1 MAEQQGSEGTTGTS
15 SFKRTPPV
23 GITVTG
29 ITQSSDSRGTEESL
43 RQEKM
48 EDAEGL
54 ILLTYLREHGLLTG
68 LQGPRYG
75 ICLCPAF
82 GDYLRES
89 FKCELDERIQKA
101 KVAGTYVDE
110 LEAYEPPLRTFRLRE
125 EDTDGYRNMQVILI
139 PQNSDTLPQ
148 DLRSEKRSRDE
159 EEMETA
165 SESKRRRRMRDNELE
180 EQLPYPIRSML
191 KLGRSG
197 IRFGSPLGNP
207 LLQNRQEHHDELL
220 RRASEFWPDIYNDLT
235 LEGYSDRRHQT
246 HDNEH
251 RRYQVEKMIQSQVK
265 NARRTSP
272 PSLGNPKSGNVS
284 LWLLEWVFAFVR
296 DLEIHSGFALEYLML
311 PFPTRPPD
319 WERTMPYWNAM
330 VTMEREVLVRLQRA
344 TETNTSIT
352 QQITEAMDVT
362 SHQLFQM
369 IISLYMGQPLELYT
383 KNRVDWNELSQGKG
397 EQVGVYLN
405 KVQKYVR
412 MFQFTLDPLTFTDIS
427 SKLYTTLRTPQLWLF
442 AAAEAVRMATTHSFE
457 LAAWFKAINDHEL
470 AYKSNEEITGELP
483 LQIQTANR
491 VRPNSL
497 KTPSAW
503 CKICQKNTHWTY
515 ECPNQ
520 KNERKPA
527 YDTGFSKYRNNMSPA
542 QRGPMN
548 TPRNI
553 YERQG
558 RPPSRIL
565 PPRDSRFTNRPR
577 LPDRNINGNGRVVK
591 HMTSTTSRDTTN
603 KPLENE
609 INYIC
614 KDIEANMFANK
625 FNFNEQRSDPLQLL
639 MLTSAIEEVLQSQ
652 PCNPICKS
660 LTLGDFT
667 SKEIEQENK
676 VGLIPSDN
684 CPVTSAE
691 LSQQLTDMDK
701 NISDDSEGDLPLSTA
716 EVLGNSDKPTSD
728 VRCANHPTHHLHSRV
743 SYPEQIP
750 TLQWEYLDSDDDISE
765 RTYQGQDMPIAVA
778 TTEGDGNELNW
789 NENEDGGS
797 VTTHS
802 AEGNRPNLAHSV
814 DDTDGVRD
822 STIVIHAGGDDNP
835 CWIQQYNE
843 RRTAFLE
850 HNMWI
855 YSALGRW
862 TASKRRRI
870 GNFSAMYFQNGQL
883 NQEMLEE
890 LEDIK
895 RDMSVLAGTVLES
908 SVDLHADVSLLQ
920 TVMEETGITFP
931 LPVLEHRLEP
941 MSVFAFVRDV
951 PVKFELSPVE
961 SEYERG
967 EDSVE
972 SSPVDITPLVHS
984 TASEGSASTGSQDL
998 RGMPRDE
1005 WHTTLRLRGG
1015 GDIVGGKRTREGLV
1029 ENQTDAVVPPILQVT
1044 WMDERDRLLL
1054 QGDML
1059 GGRLEVTVHL
1069 NQILSRLNTDH
1080 QWVTLRDCRSRL
1092 LFSRDSRVAN
1102 RSTLYEGN
1110 LVREVSVL
1118 DQYEFLA
1125 DSGVTIQGLLTMDTI
1140 VQWREQSSLYEH
1152 SPYVLDAVA
1161 AIKRSKDADRL
1172 RLNPVD
1178 AEMIQMIS
1186 PETIPVVFIL
1196 LAYKEAKGSI
1206 RHYVGQQ
1213 YDISVWWDKLARD
1226 QHPLYTDMVKAYVRA
1241 VRSSGF
1247 VHDKVIVSSAPVMY
1261 TRDLMQYSM
1270 WTAKLT
1276 GFYKSWIPLVE
1287 DSKRVLPQ
1295 ICEFIPEY
1303 IYEEFEV
1310 PAGLERH
1317 EVPWQYI
1324 LRWWNYQRDNG
1335 TDVFMTVM
1343 TRERRRLQLENRLAQ
1358 GREAAVTE
1366 NARAVAHTA

>member
-1 MAEQQGSEGTTGTS
+1 MAEQQGSEVTTGTS

-23 GITVTG
+23 GITVPG

-125 EDTDGYRNMQVILI
+125 EDTDGYRDMQVILI

-148 DLRSEKRSRDE
+148 DLRSGKRSRDE

-625 FNFNEQRSDPLQLL
+625 VNFNEYRSDPLQLL

-765 RTYQGQDMPIAVA
+765 WTYQGPDMPQAVD

-972 SSPVDITPLVHS
+972 SSPVDRTPLVHS

-1102 RSTLYEGN
+1102 RSTLYEGR
-1110 LVREVSVL
+1110 LVREVSIL

-1125 DSGVTIQGLLTMDTI
+1125 DSGVTIQGLMTMDTI

-1366 NARAVAHTA
+1366 NARAVVHTA

>member
-457 LAAWFKAINDHEL
+457 LVAWFKAINDHEL
-470 AYKSNEEITGELP
+470 AYKSNEEITSELP

-553 YERQG
+553 FESQG

-565 PPRDSRFTNRPR
+565 PPRDSRFSNRPR

-625 FNFNEQRSDPLQLL
+625 FNFNEHRSDPLQLL

-652 PCNPICKS
+652 HSNPICKS

-765 RTYQGQDMPIAVA
+765 RTYQGPDMPQAVD

-822 STIVIHAGGDDNP
+822 STIVIHAGGNDNP

-972 SSPVDITPLVHS
+972 SSPVDRTPLVHS

-1102 RSTLYEGN
+1102 RSTLYEGR
-1110 LVREVSVL
+1110 LVREVSIL

-1125 DSGVTIQGLLTMDTI
+1125 DSGVTIQGLMTMDTI

-1343 TRERRRLQLENRLAQ
+1343 TRERRRLQLENRLAK
-1358 GREAAVTE
+1358 GSEAAVSE
-1366 NARAVAHTA
+1366 DARAVAHTA

>member
-553 YERQG
+553 YESQG

-565 PPRDSRFTNRPR
+565 PPRDSRFSNRPR

-625 FNFNEQRSDPLQLL
+625 FNFNEYRSDPLQLL

-765 RTYQGQDMPIAVA
+765 WTYQGPDMPQAVD

-972 SSPVDITPLVHS
+972 SSPVDRTPLVHS

-1102 RSTLYEGN
+1102 RSTLYEGR
-1110 LVREVSVL
+1110 LVREVSIL

-1125 DSGVTIQGLLTMDTI
+1125 DSGVTIQGLMTMDTI

>member
-1 MAEQQGSEGTTGTS
+1 MAEQQGSEVTTGTS

-625 FNFNEQRSDPLQLL
+625 FNFNEYRSDPLQLL

-972 SSPVDITPLVHS
+972 SSPVDRTPLVHS

-1102 RSTLYEGN
+1102 RSTLYEGR
-1110 LVREVSVL
+1110 LVREVSIL

-1125 DSGVTIQGLLTMDTI
+1125 DSGVTIQGLMTMDTI

-1358 GREAAVTE
+1358 GSDAAVSE
-1366 NARAVAHTA
+1366 DARAVAHTA

>member
-1 MAEQQGSEGTTGTS
+1 MAEQQGSEVTTGTS

-625 FNFNEQRSDPLQLL
+625 FNFNEYRSDPLQLL

-765 RTYQGQDMPIAVA
+765 RTYQGPDMPQAVD

-941 MSVFAFVRDV
+941 MSVFGLVRDV

-972 SSPVDITPLVHS
+972 SSPVDRTPLVHS

-1102 RSTLYEGN
+1102 RSTLYEGR
-1110 LVREVSVL
+1110 LVREVSIL

-1125 DSGVTIQGLLTMDTI
+1125 DSGVTIQGLMTMDTI

>member
-1 MAEQQGSEGTTGTS
+1 MAEQQGSEVTTGTS
-15 SFKRTPPV
+15 SFERTPPV

-553 YERQG
+553 YESQG

-565 PPRDSRFTNRPR
+565 PPRDSRFSNRPR

-625 FNFNEQRSDPLQLL
+625 FNFNEYRSDPLQLL

-765 RTYQGQDMPIAVA
+765 RTYQGPDMPQAVD

-972 SSPVDITPLVHS
+972 SSPVDRTPLVHS

-998 RGMPRDE
+998 RGMPTDE
-1005 WHTTLRLRGG
+1005 GHTTLRLRGG

-1102 RSTLYEGN
+1102 RSTLYEGR
-1110 LVREVSVL
+1110 LVREVSIL

-1125 DSGVTIQGLLTMDTI
+1125 DSGVTIQGLMTMDTI

-1335 TDVFMTVM
+1335 TDLFMTVM
-1343 TRERRRLQLENRLAQ
+1343 NKERRRLQLENRLAQ
-1358 GREAAVTE
+1358 GREAVETE
-1366 NARAVAHTA
+1366 DARAVIHTA

>member
-1 MAEQQGSEGTTGTS
+1 MAEQQGSEVTTGTS

-527 YDTGFSKYRNNMSPA
+527 SDTGFSKYRNNVSPA

-553 YERQG
+553 FESQG

-565 PPRDSRFTNRPR
+565 PPRDSRFSNRPR

-625 FNFNEQRSDPLQLL
+625 FNFNEYRSDPLQLL

-765 RTYQGQDMPIAVA
+765 RTYQGPDMPQAVD

-941 MSVFAFVRDV
+941 MSVFGFVRDV

-972 SSPVDITPLVHS
+972 SSPVDRTPLVHS

-1102 RSTLYEGN
+1102 RSTLYEGR
-1110 LVREVSVL
+1110 LVREVSIL

-1125 DSGVTIQGLLTMDTI
+1125 DSGVTIQGLMTMDTI

>member
-1 MAEQQGSEGTTGTS
+1 MAEQQGSEVTTGTS

-625 FNFNEQRSDPLQLL
+625 FNFNEYRSDPLQLL

-765 RTYQGQDMPIAVA
+765 RTYQGPDMPQAVD

-843 RRTAFLE
+843 SRTAFLE

-941 MSVFAFVRDV
+941 MSVFGLVRDV

-972 SSPVDITPLVHS
+972 SSPVDRTPLVHS

-1102 RSTLYEGN
+1102 RSTLYEGR
-1110 LVREVSVL
+1110 LVREVSIL

-1125 DSGVTIQGLLTMDTI
+1125 DSGVTIQGLMTMDTI

>member
-1 MAEQQGSEGTTGTS
+1 MCI
-15 SFKRTPPV
+15 R
-23 GITVTG
+23 
-29 ITQSSDSRGTEESL
+29 DR
-43 RQEKM
+43 
-48 EDAEGL
+48 
-54 ILLTYLREHGLLTG
+54 
-68 LQGPRYG
+68 
-75 ICLCPAF
+75 
-82 GDYLRES
+82 
-89 FKCELDERIQKA
+89 
-101 KVAGTYVDE
+101 
-110 LEAYEPPLRTFRLRE
+110 RE

-139 PQNSDTLPQ
+139 SQNSDTLPQ
-148 DLRSEKRSRDE
+148 DLRSEKRSRNE

-165 SESKRRRRMRDNELE
+165 SDSKRRRRMRDNELE
-180 EQLPYPIRSML
+180 ESLPYPIRSML

-625 FNFNEQRSDPLQLL
+625 FNFNEYRSDPLQLL

-802 AEGNRPNLAHSV
+802 AEGNRPHLAHSV

-972 SSPVDITPLVHS
+972 SSPVDRTPLVHS

-1015 GDIVGGKRTREGLV
+1015 MMSGK
-1029 ENQTDAVVPPILQVT
+1029 
-1044 WMDERDRLLL
+1044 
-1054 QGDML
+1054 
-1059 GGRLEVTVHL
+1059 
-1069 NQILSRLNTDH
+1069 
-1080 QWVTLRDCRSRL
+1080 LR
-1092 LFSRDSRVAN
+1092 
-1102 RSTLYEGN
+1102 
-1110 LVREVSVL
+1110 
-1118 DQYEFLA
+1118 
-1125 DSGVTIQGLLTMDTI
+1125 
-1140 VQWREQSSLYEH
+1140 
-1152 SPYVLDAVA
+1152 
-1161 AIKRSKDADRL
+1161 
-1172 RLNPVD
+1172 
-1178 AEMIQMIS
+1178 
-1186 PETIPVVFIL
+1186 
-1196 LAYKEAKGSI
+1196 
-1206 RHYVGQQ
+1206 
-1213 YDISVWWDKLARD
+1213 
-1226 QHPLYTDMVKAYVRA
+1226 
-1241 VRSSGF
+1241 
-1247 VHDKVIVSSAPVMY
+1247 
-1261 TRDLMQYSM
+1261 
-1270 WTAKLT
+1270 
-1276 GFYKSWIPLVE
+1276 
-1287 DSKRVLPQ
+1287 
-1295 ICEFIPEY
+1295 
-1303 IYEEFEV
+1303 
-1310 PAGLERH
+1310 
-1317 EVPWQYI
+1317 
-1324 LRWWNYQRDNG
+1324 
-1335 TDVFMTVM
+1335 
-1343 TRERRRLQLENRLAQ
+1343 
-1358 GREAAVTE
+1358 
-1366 NARAVAHTA
+1366 

>member
-527 YDTGFSKYRNNMSPA
+527 SDTGFSKYRNNVSPA

-553 YERQG
+553 FESQG
-558 RPPSRIL
+558 RPSSRIL
-565 PPRDSRFTNRPR
+565 PPRDSRFSNRPR

-789 NENEDGGS
+789 NENEDEGS

-822 STIVIHAGGDDNP
+822 STIVIHAGGNDNP

-972 SSPVDITPLVHS
+972 SSPVDRTPLVHS

-1102 RSTLYEGN
+1102 RSTLYEGR
-1110 LVREVSVL
+1110 LVREVSIL

-1125 DSGVTIQGLLTMDTI
+1125 DSGVTIQGLMTMDTI

>member
-625 FNFNEQRSDPLQLL
+625 FNFNEYRSDPLQLL

-765 RTYQGQDMPIAVA
+765 RTYQGPDMPQAVD

-941 MSVFAFVRDV
+941 MSVFGLVRDV

-972 SSPVDITPLVHS
+972 SSPVDRTPLVHS

-1102 RSTLYEGN
+1102 RSTLYEGR
-1110 LVREVSVL
+1110 LVREVSIL

-1125 DSGVTIQGLLTMDTI
+1125 DSGVTIQGLMTMDTI

>member
-553 YERQG
+553 FESQG
-558 RPPSRIL
+558 RPSSRIL
-565 PPRDSRFTNRPR
+565 LPRDSRFSNRPR

-625 FNFNEQRSDPLQLL
+625 FNFNEYRSDPLQLL

-765 RTYQGQDMPIAVA
+765 RTYQGPDMPQAVD

-789 NENEDGGS
+789 NENEDEGS

-972 SSPVDITPLVHS
+972 SSPVDRTPLVHS

-1102 RSTLYEGN
+1102 RSTLYEGR
-1110 LVREVSVL
+1110 LVREVSIL

-1125 DSGVTIQGLLTMDTI
+1125 DSGVTIQGLMTMDTI

>member
-625 FNFNEQRSDPLQLL
+625 FNFNEYRSDPLQLL

-750 TLQWEYLDSDDDISE
+750 TLQWEYLDSDDDNSE
-765 RTYQGQDMPIAVA
+765 RTYQGPDMPQAVD

-822 STIVIHAGGDDNP
+822 STIVIHAGGDDHP

-972 SSPVDITPLVHS
+972 SSPVDRTPLVHS

-1102 RSTLYEGN
+1102 RSTLYEGR
-1110 LVREVSVL
+1110 LVREVSIL

-1125 DSGVTIQGLLTMDTI
+1125 DSGVTIQGLMTMDTI

-1343 TRERRRLQLENRLAQ
+1343 TRERRRLQLENRLAL